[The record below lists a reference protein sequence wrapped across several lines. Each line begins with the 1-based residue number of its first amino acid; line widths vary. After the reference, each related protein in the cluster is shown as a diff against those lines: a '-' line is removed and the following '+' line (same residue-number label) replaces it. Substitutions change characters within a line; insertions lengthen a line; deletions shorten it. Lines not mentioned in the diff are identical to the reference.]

1 MIRRA
6 NKNDSIN
13 LAALSI
19 QVWLHSYAT
28 EGIRK
33 EISDFVIGTFTEQYF
48 KDLLNNPSY
57 RILVFIKEDHLV
69 GYIMANLES
78 FWQDQSNGYE
88 IDKLYVQEHFQG
100 QGVGRHLLSEMAAQ
114 YGGTFWLSTWIH
126 NKKAISFYKDF
137 GFIDIGHRYFELDK
151 ELHEHRVLAFKS
163 T

>member
-100 QGVGRHLLSEMAAQ
+100 QGIGYSLLRDMLMQFKRRGAVNVSLNTLHDNMISLSLYHKAGFKRSSEEYTVYQCMA
-114 YGGTFWLSTWIH
+114 
-126 NKKAISFYKDF
+126 K
-137 GFIDIGHRYFELDK
+137 
-151 ELHEHRVLAFKS
+151 
-163 T
+163 